1 MREHKVNL
9 NGDVIIVVE
18 DSSEEQ
24 RTAFKDKVKS
34 TMRDTVDLVLGFLKC
49 LALLVLC
56 EFLSGW
62 LYVYWHIRCS
72 LIMEDC
78 KMQDEEKRKKEFG
91 V

>member
-9 NGDVIIVVE
+9 NGDVIIVGE

-49 LALLVLC
+49 IALLVLC
-56 EFLSGW
+56 EFFIW
-62 LYVYWHIRCS
+62 LTARLFVYMLYSFNRW
-72 LIMEDC
+72 L
-78 KMQDEEKRKKEFG
+78 
-91 V
+91 